1 MDPLSH
7 VIFGRTLIALDRR
20 GRFGPGATAA
30 VALGA
35 LAPDIDAIAIWK
47 GWDVYLR
54 VHEIGTHSIVGS
66 CGTRMRHGDAR
77 VFGETRRPIRRV
89 DTGGVDRRAQPR
101 RLRPACQGPA
111 SRSAGLCCIDA

>member
-20 GRFGPGATAA
+20 GRFGAGAVAA
-30 VALGA
+30 AALGA
-35 LAPDIDAIAIWK
+35 LAPDIDAIAIWR

-66 CGTRMRHGDAR
+66 VAIAIG
-77 VFGETRRPIRRV
+77 RRRRSSI
-89 DTGGVDRRAQPR
+89 
-101 RLRPACQGPA
+101 C
-111 SRSAGLCCIDA
+111 